1 MTTVQERVDLMV
13 RLGSYLTAD
22 EAPFREVKEKA
33 YRSNPW
39 FIPRFINLAI
49 KNICAEF
56 LNKDRLEAWVS
67 SYPLPGG
74 RDQQLFT
81 VGIVMAGNIPLVGF
95 HDFLCGFISGY
106 PLRLKLSGKDETLLK
121 HIIEKLSEWD
131 PGIKEIITL
140 SPLLKNC
147 DAYIATGSNNSARYF
162 DYYFAKY
169 PRIIRRNRTS
179 VAVLEGNESSGEL
192 KKLAADTFLYFGL
205 GCRNITKIY
214 TPPGYDFLPL
224 LQAFREYDFV
234 MDHHKYKNN
243 FDYNL
248 ALHLLNNTFFMS
260 SDNLIM
266 SENPAVFSPV
276 SVLYYEGYEDKG
288 ILTAGLVHNEDIQCI
303 VGHGF
308 LPFGSAQQ
316 PGLTDYADGVDT
328 MKFLSA
334 LQ

>member
-49 KNICAEF
+49 ENICAEF

-179 VAVLEGNESSGEL
+179 VAV
-192 KKLAADTFLYFGL
+192 
-205 GCRNITKIY
+205 
-214 TPPGYDFLPL
+214 
-224 LQAFREYDFV
+224 
-234 MDHHKYKNN
+234 
-243 FDYNL
+243 
-248 ALHLLNNTFFMS
+248 
-260 SDNLIM
+260 
-266 SENPAVFSPV
+266 
-276 SVLYYEGYEDKG
+276 
-288 ILTAGLVHNEDIQCI
+288 
-303 VGHGF
+303 
-308 LPFGSAQQ
+308 
-316 PGLTDYADGVDT
+316 
-328 MKFLSA
+328 
-334 LQ
+334 

>member
-1 MTTVQERVDLMV
+1 
-13 RLGSYLTAD
+13 
-22 EAPFREVKEKA
+22 
-33 YRSNPW
+33 
-39 FIPRFINLAI
+39 
-49 KNICAEF
+49 
-56 LNKDRLEAWVS
+56 
-67 SYPLPGG
+67 
-74 RDQQLFT
+74 
-81 VGIVMAGNIPLVGF
+81 MAGNIPLVGF

-205 GCRNITKIY
+205 GCRNVTKIY

-276 SVLYYEGYEDKG
+276 SVLYYEGYKDKS